1 MTTIRDIAR
10 HSGTSISSV
19 SRVVNDSG
27 YVGTATRAK
36 IEAAIKALGYKPHAG
51 ARSLRSGRS
60 RLIGM
65 LVPTL
70 EVDFFARLA
79 DRIERRLF
87 DAGMQLLISS
97 TAEAVERET
106 ACVATLLAQQ
116 IDGAIVASINGGGA
130 HFDRLQRAV
139 PVVALDRPLIGDN
152 VCLVRSD
159 HASGGHQ
166 AARHL
171 LDLGHRRIAI
181 IGAPSYSAPVT
192 QRVAGALQAFEE
204 AAIAAPR
211 VVLGEHHDLAACQTL
226 AVACLTACER
236 PTALLATSDIA
247 AIGAIRAAR
256 ELGLT
261 VPDDI
266 SVIGF
271 DDIPAAAYVTPA
283 LTTLA
288 QPIDALAEAVVARV
302 LGDMPAVG
310 ETVLPVTLVERDTT
324 APPRQA

>member
-27 YVGTATRAK
+27 YVGAATRAK
-36 IEAAIKALGYKPHAG
+36 VEASIAALGYKPHAG

-87 DAGMQLLISS
+87 DAGLQLLICS
-97 TAEAVERET
+97 TAETVERET

-116 IDGAIVASINGGGA
+116 IDGVIVASINGGGA
-130 HFDRLQRAV
+130 HFARLQRAV
-139 PVVALDRPLIGDN
+139 PVVALDRPLSGDN

-159 HASGGHQ
+159 HATGGYQ

-171 LDLGHRRIAI
+171 LDLGHRRVAI
-181 IGAPSYSAPVT
+181 IGAPFYSAPVE

-204 AAIAAPR
+204 AALAAPR
-211 VVLGEHHDLAACQTL
+211 VVLGEHHDLAACQAL
-226 AVACLTACER
+226 AATCLEASER

-247 AIGAIRAAR
+247 GIGAIRAAQ
-256 ELGLT
+256 EIGLK
-261 VPDDI
+261 VPDDL

-302 LGDMPAVG
+302 LGDAASAG
-310 ETVLPVTLVERDTT
+310 DAILPVTLVLRSTT
-324 APPRQA
+324 APPHL